1 METVWRKPRYSAE
14 MAWSWTGC
22 NMSIDYFIDDFIDIG
37 QTLVLAMVAVG
48 QIYTILILRNELSR
62 AAKVLHAMSM
72 AIGEQSD
79 LKRRMEVLED
89 NVAELTMRG

>member
-1 METVWRKPRYSAE
+1 
-14 MAWSWTGC
+14 
-22 NMSIDYFIDDFIDIG
+22 MSIGYFIDDFIDIG
-37 QTLVLAMVAVG
+37 QTFVLAMVAVG
-48 QIYTILILRNELSR
+48 RIYTILILPNELNR

-89 NVAELTMRG
+89 NVAELTMRD

>member
-1 METVWRKPRYSAE
+1 
-14 MAWSWTGC
+14 
-22 NMSIDYFIDDFIDIG
+22 
-37 QTLVLAMVAVG
+37 MVAVG

-89 NVAELTMRG
+89 NVAELTMRD